1 MLSQLREFVDACFT
15 GLWVVSH
22 EHEDAVSEM
31 RRMAAENG
39 WNVLVWDAASGLNGD
54 GNGDPLA
61 AVNALPAIG
70 TPDKTGLI
78 VFKNFHRFLQ
88 DLQIVQ
94 SLSNAITAGK
104 LTRSFA
110 VVLSPVVAIPIELE
124 KLFVTIEH
132 ELPSKEHL
140 ETIARQIGTE
150 PGDLPDDLG
159 PVVEA
164 ANGLTRYEAEGVYS
178 LSLARH
184 GVVRA
189 DVVWDLK
196 TQAIAKSGLG
206 RIHKGGERFDDL
218 GGLERLKWHA
228 QLAAKPIPPHLP
240 KGFVLVGPPGTGKSA
255 IAKAMG
261 NAMGL
266 PTLIA
271 DIGSLMDSLVGE
283 TEHKTR
289 QLFAL
294 IRQLGRCVVMFDE
307 GNQQLGGGRDRHEV
321 TGRLIGSLLSFMQDQ
336 SGAFFVLTANEIA
349 SLPGP
354 LMRAGRMDAVY
365 FVDLPGEEQRRAIWD
380 IHRAKYTIE
389 ETEDGLDCEGW
400 SGAEIEHC
408 CRTAAMYDLPLVD
421 AASFVVPVATSQAVE
436 LENLRAEAARNG
448 WLSAEH
454 AGPYTRSGQQT
465 KARRQV
471 SRPGLN
477 RQPKAPQA

>member
-1 MLSQLREFVDACFT
+1 MLSSLREYVDACFT
-15 GLWVVSH
+15 GIWIQSH
-22 EHEDAVSEM
+22 EHEDAVSEI
-31 RRMAAENG
+31 RRMAHENN
-39 WNVLVWDAASGLNGD
+39 WNVLMWDASSGLNGD
-54 GNGDPLA
+54 GNSDPLA
-61 AVNALPAIG
+61 AVQALPAIG
-70 TPDKTGLI
+70 STDKTGLI
-78 VFKNFHRFLQ
+78 VFKNFHKFLA
-88 DLQIVQ
+88 DITTVQ
-94 SLSNAITAGK
+94 ALANAIAAGK

-110 VVLSPVVAIPIELE
+110 VVLAPVVAIPVELE
-124 KLFVTIEH
+124 KLFVTVEH
-132 ELPSKEHL
+132 ELPSKETL
-140 ETIARQIGTE
+140 ELIARQIGTE

-184 GVVRA
+184 GVVKA

-196 TQAIAKSGLG
+196 AQAIAKSGLG
-206 RIHKGGERFDDL
+206 RIYKGGERFDDL

-261 NAMGL
+261 NEMGL
-266 PTLIA
+266 PTLVA
-271 DIGSLMDSLVGE
+271 DIGSLMGSLVGE
-283 TEHKTR
+283 TEAKTR

-294 IRQLGRCVVMFDE
+294 IKQLGRCVVLFDE

-349 SLPGP
+349 TIPAP

-365 FVDLPGEEQRRAIWD
+365 FLDLPGEEQRDRIWQ
-380 IHRAKYTIE
+380 IHLQKYLP
-389 ETEDGLDCEGW
+389 GLTAMVPESEGW

-408 CRTAAMYDLPLVD
+408 CRTAAMFGLNLAE
-421 AASFVVPVATSQAVE
+421 AAEFIVPVAVSQAVE
-436 LENLRAEAARNG
+436 LENLRAEASRNG
-448 WLSAEH
+448 WLSSEH
-454 AGPYTRSGQQT
+454 AGPYTRAGQQS
-465 KARRQV
+465 KARRHV
-471 SRPGLN
+471 SRPN
-477 RQPKAPQA
+477 PN

>member
-1 MLSQLREFVDACFT
+1 MLSQLREYVDACFT

-22 EHEDAVSEM
+22 EHEDAVSEI
-31 RRMAAENG
+31 RRMATENG

-78 VFKNFHRFLQ
+78 VFKNFHRFFQ
-88 DLQIVQ
+88 DIQIMQ
-94 SLSNAITAGK
+94 SLANAITAGK

-110 VVLSPVVAIPIELE
+110 VILSPVVAIPIELE
-124 KLFVTIEH
+124 NLFVTIEH
-132 ELPSKEHL
+132 ELPSKEAL

-196 TQAIAKSGLG
+196 AQAIAKSGLG

-218 GGLERLKWHA
+218 GGLDRLKWHA
-228 QLAAKPIPPHLP
+228 QLAAKPNPPHLP
-240 KGFVLVGPPGTGKSA
+240 KGFVLVGPAGTGKSA

-271 DIGSLMDSLVGE
+271 DIGSLMGSLVGD
-283 TEHKTR
+283 TE
-289 QLFAL
+289 
-294 IRQLGRCVVMFDE
+294 C
-307 GNQQLGGGRDRHEV
+307 
-321 TGRLIGSLLSFMQDQ
+321 
-336 SGAFFVLTANEIA
+336 
-349 SLPGP
+349 
-354 LMRAGRMDAVY
+354 AV
-365 FVDLPGEEQRRAIWD
+365 
-380 IHRAKYTIE
+380 
-389 ETEDGLDCEGW
+389 
-400 SGAEIEHC
+400 
-408 CRTAAMYDLPLVD
+408 
-421 AASFVVPVATSQAVE
+421 
-436 LENLRAEAARNG
+436 
-448 WLSAEH
+448 
-454 AGPYTRSGQQT
+454 
-465 KARRQV
+465 
-471 SRPGLN
+471 
-477 RQPKAPQA
+477 